1 MLLRVPKISYHPMTG
16 CNTMQCNIPHC
27 NTTHHPIT
35 HCTSQ
40 HCLAKH
46 CPTKQYS
53 TKINVYKNDCFITL
67 TNTCSTP
74 PPSMI
79 LLYPPVCK

>member
-1 MLLRVPKISYHPMTG
+1 MQRYVPKISYYQMTP
-16 CNTMQCNIPHC
+16 CSTMQCNTTHC
-27 NTTHHPIT
+27 NTTHYAVT
-35 HCTSQ
+35 HCP
-40 HCLAKH
+40 AKH
-46 CPTKQYS
+46 CPEKHCPE
-53 TKINVYKNDCFITL
+53 KINVYKNDFFITL